1 MQVVILCG
9 GSGTRL
15 WPISRTLF
23 PKQFCQLFGDESLF
37 QKTVHRN
44 LKLADS
50 FSIVINQEQY
60 FMGLDQI
67 EQLSITKPS
76 NFILEPMGRNTA
88 PAIAMAAM
96 NVNPEEILLVV
107 PSDHLIEK
115 QSDYE
120 ETVRKAVDLAR
131 QDKLVTFG
139 IKPAYAETGY
149 GYIEANGNDVKSFKE
164 KPDTATAEK
173 YVKAGNYFWNS
184 GMFCFKAGVFLN
196 ELKKLTPDIYKD
208 SLKAFETS
216 RKEKSV
222 VRISMEDMK
231 GIRSESI
238 DYAVM
243 EKSELVKVVP
253 ADIGWSDLG
262 SFDSLY
268 DALPKDKAGNTKSEN
283 VIHLGSKNNLII
295 GNKRLIS
302 TIDVEDLM
310 IVDTT
315 DAIVIAKKGST
326 QKVKDLVAEVKKLS
340 QDMTNV
346 HTTAHRPWG
355 TYTVLEENPGYKVK
369 QITVRPGGK
378 LSLQY
383 HHHRSEH
390 WIVVSGIATITI
402 DDRVFELKP
411 NESTYIPKES
421 KHRLCNNH
429 TEDLILI
436 EAQVGS
442 YLGEDDIVR
451 LQDDYKRN

>member
-15 WPISRTLF
+15 WPISRSLY
-23 PKQFCQLFGDESLF
+23 PKQFVKLFQDESLY
-37 QKTVHRN
+37 QKTIKRN
-44 LKLADS
+44 AKLADS
-50 FSIVINQEQY
+50 FSVVINQEQY
-60 FMGLDQI
+60 FMGLDQMEDLKI
-67 EQLSITKPS
+67 SSKNT
-76 NFILEPMGRNTA
+76 FILEPIGRNTA
-88 PAIAMAAM
+88 PAIAIAALAA
-96 NVNPEEILLVV
+96 NPDEVLLVV

-115 QSDYE
+115 QADYE
-120 ETVRKAVDLAR
+120 AAVKKAQELAMNDR
-131 QDKLVTFG
+131 LVTFG
-139 IKPAYAETGY
+139 IKPGYAETGY
-149 GYIEANGNDVKSFKE
+149 GYIEASGLDVKSFKE
-164 KPDTATAEK
+164 KPDAKTAEQ

-184 GMFCFKAGVFLN
+184 GMFCFKAKVFLE
-196 ELKKLTPDIYKD
+196 ELKTHAPDVY
-208 SLKAFETS
+208 EQ
-216 RKEKSV
+216 SV
-222 VRISMEDMK
+222 KTYQHARRDQAIRLQMDDMK
-231 GIRSESI
+231 SIRSESI

-243 EKSELVKVVP
+243 EKSKRVNVVP

-268 DALPKDKAGNTKSEN
+268 DTLPKDAQGNTLSKN
-283 VIHLGSKNNLII
+283 TIHLGSKNNLVISDD
-295 GNKRLIS
+295 RLIS

-310 IVDTT
+310 IVDTR

-326 QKVKDLVAEVKKLS
+326 QKVKELVAEVKKINPE
-340 QDMTNV
+340 MANV

-355 TYTVLEENPGYKVK
+355 TYTILEENAGYKVK
-369 QITVRPGGK
+369 QITVRPGAK

-402 DDRVFELKP
+402 DDKTFELKQ

-421 KHRLCNNH
+421 RHRLFNN
-429 TEDLILI
+429 TKENLVLI
-436 EAQVGS
+436 EAQVGT

>member
-23 PKQFCQLFGDESLF
+23 PKQFCQLFGSESLF
-37 QKTVHRN
+37 QKTIHRN

-50 FSIVINQEQY
+50 FSVVINQEQY
-60 FMGLDQI
+60 FLGLDQI
-67 EQLSITKPS
+67 EQMKTSKPAH
-76 NFILEPMGRNTA
+76 FVLEPIGRNTA
-88 PAIAMAAM
+88 PAIAIAALA
-96 NVNPEEILLVV
+96 VDPEEILLVV
-107 PSDHLIEK
+107 PSDHLIEN
-115 QSDYE
+115 QLAYE
-120 ETVRKAVDLAR
+120 ATVKAAIAFA
-131 QDKLVTFG
+131 QENKLVTFG
-139 IKPAYAETGY
+139 IKPSYPETGY
-149 GYIEANGNDVKSFKE
+149 GYIEASGNNVSSFKE
-164 KPDTATAEK
+164 KPDAQTAEA
-173 YVKAGNYFWNS
+173 YLKAGNYFWNS

-196 ELKKLTPDIYKD
+196 ELKKYTPDIYEE
-208 SLKAFETS
+208 SCKAFTAA
-216 RKEKSV
+216 RKDQV
-222 VRISMEDMK
+222 LRINLEDMK
-231 GIRSESI
+231 SIRSESI

-243 EKSELVKVVP
+243 EKSDLVKVIP

-268 DALPKDKAGNTKSEN
+268 DALPKDKAGNTLSEN
-283 VIHLGSKNNLII
+283 VIHIGSKNNLII
-295 GNKRLIS
+295 GGKRLIS

-315 DAIVIAKKGST
+315 DAIVISKKGST
-326 QKVKDLVAEVKKLS
+326 QKVKDLVAEVKKIS
-340 QDMTNV
+340 PEMTNV

-355 TYTVLEENPGYKVK
+355 TYTILEENPGYKVK
-369 QITVRPGGK
+369 QITVRPGAK

-390 WIVVSGIATITI
+390 WIVVSGTATITI

-411 NESTYIPKES
+411 NQSTYIPKEA
-421 KHRLCNNH
+421 KHRLVNNH
-429 TEDLILI
+429 SEDLILI

>member
-15 WPISRTLF
+15 WPVSRTLY

-37 QKTVHRN
+37 QKTISRN
-44 LKLADS
+44 INLADS
-50 FSIVINQEQY
+50 FKVVINQEQY
-60 FMGLDQI
+60 FLGLDQA
-67 EQLSITKPS
+67 EQINAKKPCQ
-76 NFILEPMGRNTA
+76 FILEPVGRNTA
-88 PAIAMAAM
+88 PAIAIAALAAD
-96 NVNPEEILLVV
+96 PEEILLIV

-120 ETVRKAVDLAR
+120 TAIKQAVELAR
-131 QDKLVTFG
+131 TDKLVTFG
-139 IKPAYAETGY
+139 IKPHYAETGY
-149 GYIEANGNDVKSFKE
+149 GYIEASGFDVKSFKE
-164 KPDTATAEK
+164 KPETQTAES
-173 YVKAGNYFWNS
+173 YLKAGNFFWNS
-184 GMFCFKAGVFLN
+184 GMFCFKAGAFLN
-196 ELKKLTPDIYKD
+196 ELKKHTPDIYAD
-208 SLKAFETS
+208 SLKAFTAAK
-216 RKEKSV
+216 KEAEV
-222 VRISMEDMK
+222 IRVRMEDMK
-231 GIRSESI
+231 AIRSESI

-243 EKSELVKVVP
+243 EKSTLVKVVP

-262 SFDSLY
+262 SFDALY
-268 DALPKDKAGNTKSEN
+268 DALPKDNSGNTISEN
-283 VIHLGSKNNLII
+283 VIHIGSKNNLII

-326 QKVKDLVAEVKKLS
+326 QKVKDLVAEVKKLNVE
-340 QDMTNV
+340 MTNV

-355 TYTVLEENPGYKVK
+355 TYTILEENPGYKVK
-369 QITVRPGGK
+369 QITVRPGAK

-402 DDRVFELKP
+402 DDRVFELKQ
-411 NESTYIPKES
+411 NESTYIPKEA
-421 KHRLCNNH
+421 KHRLWNNH
-429 TEDLILI
+429 KENLVLI